1 MAVWCAAGE
10 WGGGSLPNMWC
21 PLPQGSTNLLHAY
34 GLKYSETYITEM
46 KKFIFF
52 LILNVL
58 AAQRPKSL
66 G

>member
-1 MAVWCAAGE
+1 
-10 WGGGSLPNMWC
+10 MWC

-52 LILNVL
+52 LIVMSLL
-58 AAQRPKSL
+58 PKGPKSQ
-66 G
+66 

>member
-1 MAVWCAAGE
+1 
-10 WGGGSLPNMWC
+10 MWC